1 MIRPLGRSR
10 GTAVQIGQLAE
21 ILNRKS
27 PMREPGANSWI
38 VQNRAGALSRTRR
51 LAVVAFGL
59 VLGIGLVMS
68 AGVARAQ
75 DDEEDDKTFEEK
87 IIDRIMAGV
96 GGTNMENRGID
107 YRERSPLVVPPK
119 LDLPPPEAAKSEVKD
134 PNWPKD
140 PDVARGKVATAAR
153 KTRKYE
159 TPEQAARIRTPSQLK
174 FGRPA
179 APARPANDPVQRG
192 ASNKPIRSPAHS
204 SRPAHGDIG
213 PSGDVSTSKW
223 LAGPGHHGPAQAG
236 RHADDLV
243 EGGLRRCDPG

>member
-27 PMREPGANSWI
+27 AMREPGANGWI
-38 VQNRAGALSRTRR
+38 VQNRAGALTRTRR

-75 DDEEDDKTFEEK
+75 DDDEDDKPFEEK
-87 IIDRIMAGV
+87 IIDGIMAGV

-119 LDLPPPEAAKSEVKD
+119 LDLPPPEAVSSEVKSG
-134 PNWPKD
+134 KL
-140 PDVARGKVATAAR
+140 PDR
-153 KTRKYE
+153 KSTR
-159 TPEQAARIRTPSQLK
+159 
-174 FGRPA
+174 
-179 APARPANDPVQRG
+179 
-192 ASNKPIRSPAHS
+192 
-204 SRPAHGDIG
+204 
-213 PSGDVSTSKW
+213 
-223 LAGPGHHGPAQAG
+223 
-236 RHADDLV
+236 
-243 EGGLRRCDPG
+243 